1 VFVAP
6 ALTAP
11 ARAPIC
17 TASTVRS
24 ALPEALA
31 AITSDRR
38 STTEAWVVK
47 KS

>member
-1 VFVAP
+1 VFVTP
-6 ALTAP
+6 ALTAT

-17 TASTVRS
+17 TASTVRC

-38 STTEAWVVK
+38 STTEARVVT